1 MKRLTEEQIEY
12 SLTRA
17 RKMARRE
24 ARKQSGGR
32 RMLFP
37 MRVFS
42 RVRIPA
48 PSALDLFNPENY
60 KLFIEFITL
69 IRDCIN
75 DGEKV
80 LIDFRNTNAIKAC
93 AVIVLYAYIDFL
105 QRQTKDKTVIAITTC
120 GSVRVNNWFKI
131 CGIWG
136 ITGFQRVT
144 ADKLNSMEIVSAV
157 AGKTKNNQE
166 SAEAREKIK
175 NVLKYIKGTIYEGKI
190 SVSDGQKL
198 YAALTES
205 ISNVGLHAYSNETQ
219 FSEFIADIGKRW
231 WILAHK
237 VEEQLYLMVYD
248 MGEGIPVTLVKKDF
262 FTLIAQIFNPKTDSD
277 KIYAAVQYGET
288 RMNSQ
293 KHGKGLPDMKRYV
306 VDNPEGQLHIFSG
319 MGRYSYN
326 AANNAEEQ
334 FDLPYSIGGTLIQW
348 NVSLRGTE

>member
-120 GSVRVNNWFKI
+120 GSARVNNWFKI

-219 FSEFIADIGKRW
+219 FSEFITDIGKRW

>member
-120 GSVRVNNWFKI
+120 GSARVNNWFKI

-144 ADKLNSMEIVSAV
+144 ADKLNSMDIVSAV

>member
-120 GSVRVNNWFKI
+120 GSTRVNNWFKI

-219 FSEFIADIGKRW
+219 FSEFISDIGKRW

>member
-1 MKRLTEEQIEY
+1 
-12 SLTRA
+12 
-17 RKMARRE
+17 
-24 ARKQSGGR
+24 
-32 RMLFP
+32 

-69 IRDCIN
+69 IRDFIN

-120 GSVRVNNWFKI
+120 GSARVNNWFKI

>member
-69 IRDCIN
+69 IRDYIN

-120 GSVRVNNWFKI
+120 GSARVNNWFKI

>member
-1 MKRLTEEQIEY
+1 
-12 SLTRA
+12 
-17 RKMARRE
+17 
-24 ARKQSGGR
+24 
-32 RMLFP
+32 
-37 MRVFS
+37 
-42 RVRIPA
+42 
-48 PSALDLFNPENY
+48 
-60 KLFIEFITL
+60 
-69 IRDCIN
+69 
-75 DGEKV
+75 
-80 LIDFRNTNAIKAC
+80 
-93 AVIVLYAYIDFL
+93 
-105 QRQTKDKTVIAITTC
+105 
-120 GSVRVNNWFKI
+120 
-131 CGIWG
+131 
-136 ITGFQRVT
+136 
-144 ADKLNSMEIVSAV
+144 MEIVSAV

>member
-32 RMLFP
+32 RMLLP

-69 IRDCIN
+69 IRDFIN

-120 GSVRVNNWFKI
+120 GSARVNNWFKI

>member
-120 GSVRVNNWFKI
+120 GSARVNNWFKI

-190 SVSDGQKL
+190 SVSDG
-198 YAALTES
+198 
-205 ISNVGLHAYSNETQ
+205 
-219 FSEFIADIGKRW
+219 
-231 WILAHK
+231 
-237 VEEQLYLMVYD
+237 
-248 MGEGIPVTLVKKDF
+248 
-262 FTLIAQIFNPKTDSD
+262 
-277 KIYAAVQYGET
+277 
-288 RMNSQ
+288 
-293 KHGKGLPDMKRYV
+293 
-306 VDNPEGQLHIFSG
+306 
-319 MGRYSYN
+319 
-326 AANNAEEQ
+326 
-334 FDLPYSIGGTLIQW
+334 
-348 NVSLRGTE
+348 

>member
-120 GSVRVNNWFKI
+120 GSARVNNWFKI

-334 FDLPYSIGGTLIQW
+334 FD
-348 NVSLRGTE
+348 

>member
-120 GSVRVNNWFKI
+120 GSARVNNWFKI

>member
-17 RKMARRE
+17 KKMARRE

-32 RMLFP
+32 RTFHP

-48 PSALDLFNPENY
+48 PKALDLFNPENY
-60 KLFIEFITL
+60 ELFVELITL
-69 IRDCIN
+69 IRDYIN
-75 DGEKV
+75 NGEKV
-80 LIDFRNTNAIKAC
+80 LIDFRNTQTLKAW

-105 QRQTKDKTVIAITTC
+105 QRQTNDKTVIAITAC
-120 GSVRVNNWFKI
+120 GSAIAKNWFKI
-131 CGIWG
+131 CGVWG

-144 ADKLNSMEIVSAV
+144 VDNSNSMEIVSAV
-157 AGKTKNNQE
+157 AGKTKDNQE
-166 SAEAREKIK
+166 SAEARQKIK
-175 NVLKYIKGTIYEGKI
+175 NILKYIKGTIYEGKI

-205 ISNVGLHAYSNETQ
+205 ISNVGLHAYSNEEQ

-237 VEEQLYLMVYD
+237 VEEQLNLMVYD

-262 FTLIAQIFNPKTDSD
+262 FTFIAQMFNPKTDSD

-319 MGRYSYN
+319 MGRYSYK
-326 AANNAEEQ
+326 AENNAEEQ

>member
-17 RKMARRE
+17 RKMAKRE
-24 ARKQSGGR
+24 TRKVSGDK
-32 RMLFP
+32 RMFKP

-48 PSALDLFNPENY
+48 PSVLNLFSTDDY
-60 KLFIEFITL
+60 TLFINFITL

-80 LIDFRNTNAIKAC
+80 LIDFRNTKSLKAC

-105 QRQTKDKTVIAITTC
+105 QRQTKNKKIIAITTC
-120 GSVRVNNWFKI
+120 GTPLANNWFEI
-131 CGIWG
+131 CGIWE
-136 ITGFQRVT
+136 ITGFQRT
-144 ADKLNSMEIVSAV
+144 NADELNSMEIVSAV
-157 AGKTKNNQE
+157 AGTTKNNE
-166 SAEAREKIK
+166 EIAEARQKIK
-175 NVLKYIKGTIYEGKI
+175 NVLKYIKDTIYNGKI
-190 SVSDGQKL
+190 SDSDGQKL

-205 ISNVGLHAYSNETQ
+205 ISNIGLHAYSNEEK
-219 FSEFIADIGKRW
+219 FSEFIDEIGKRW

-237 VEEQLYLMVYD
+237 IEDQLYLMVYD

-262 FTLIAQIFNPKTDSD
+262 FTFIAQIFNPQTDSD

-326 AANNAEEQ
+326 AEKNKEEQ

>member
-1 MKRLTEEQIEY
+1 
-12 SLTRA
+12 
-17 RKMARRE
+17 
-24 ARKQSGGR
+24 
-32 RMLFP
+32 

-120 GSVRVNNWFKI
+120 GSARVNNWFKI

>member
-1 MKRLTEEQIEY
+1 
-12 SLTRA
+12 
-17 RKMARRE
+17 
-24 ARKQSGGR
+24 
-32 RMLFP
+32 
-37 MRVFS
+37 
-42 RVRIPA
+42 
-48 PSALDLFNPENY
+48 
-60 KLFIEFITL
+60 
-69 IRDCIN
+69 
-75 DGEKV
+75 
-80 LIDFRNTNAIKAC
+80 IKAC

-120 GSVRVNNWFKI
+120 GSARVNNWFKI

-348 NVSLRGTE
+348 NVSLR

>member
-120 GSVRVNNWFKI
+120 GSARVNNWFKI

-326 AANNAEEQ
+326 AANNTEEQ
-334 FDLPYSIGGTLIQW
+334 FDLPYSIGGTLIQ
-348 NVSLRGTE
+348 

>member
-120 GSVRVNNWFKI
+120 GSARVNNWFKI

-288 RMNSQ
+288 REGANKRGNSSRLTQ
-293 KHGKGLPDMKRYV
+293 SFHFFMFEP
-306 VDNPEGQLHIFSG
+306 IFSPV
-319 MGRYSYN
+319 N
-326 AANNAEEQ
+326 ALNQ
-334 FDLPYSIGGTLIQW
+334 PI
-348 NVSLRGTE
+348 

>member
-17 RKMARRE
+17 KKIARRE
-24 ARKQSGGR
+24 TRKVTSGKR
-32 RMLFP
+32 VLQP

-42 RVRIPA
+42 RVRITAPA
-48 PSALDLFNPENY
+48 ALDLFNPANY
-60 KLFIEFITL
+60 NLFIEFITL
-69 IRDCIN
+69 IRDCIY

-80 LIDFRNTNAIKAC
+80 LLDFRNTKSLKAC

-120 GSVRVNNWFKI
+120 GSPRANNWFKL

-136 ITGFQRVT
+136 ITGFQHIDS
-144 ADKLNSMEIVSAV
+144 DKLNSMEIVSAV
-157 AGKTKNNQE
+157 AGKTKNNEE
-166 SAEAREKIK
+166 SAEARQKIK
-175 NVLKYIKGTIYEGKI
+175 NVLKYIKGTIYDGKI

-205 ISNVGLHAYSNETQ
+205 ISNVGLHAYSNEEH
-219 FSEFIADIGKRW
+219 FSEFIDEIGKRW
-231 WILAHK
+231 WTLAHK
-237 VEEQLYLMVYD
+237 VEDQLYLMVYD

-262 FTLIAQIFNPKTDSD
+262 FTLIAQMFNPKTDSD

-288 RMNSQ
+288 RMNSE

-326 AANNAEEQ
+326 AENNTEEQ

-348 NVSLRGTE
+348 NVSLRGAE

>member
-120 GSVRVNNWFKI
+120 GSARVNNWFKI

-334 FDLPYSIGGTLIQW
+334 FDLPYSIGATLIQW

>member
-32 RMLFP
+32 RMHFP

-120 GSVRVNNWFKI
+120 GSARVNNWFKI